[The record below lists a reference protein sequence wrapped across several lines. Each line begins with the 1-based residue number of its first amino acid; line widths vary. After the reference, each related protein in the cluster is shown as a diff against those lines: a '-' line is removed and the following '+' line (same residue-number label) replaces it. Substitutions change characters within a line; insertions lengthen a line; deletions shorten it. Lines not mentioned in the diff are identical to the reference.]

1 MLKVFFPPVAYGS
14 GTVTYN
20 HGIGPCLIHYSG
32 GMSKT
37 VRSDVMVLSLCKL
50 QSEQEAG
57 DHGLLGASYNRLS
70 FSIGSTAQKR

>member
-1 MLKVFFPPVAYGS
+1 
-14 GTVTYN
+14 
-20 HGIGPCLIHYSG
+20 
-32 GMSKT
+32 
-37 VRSDVMVLSLCKL
+37 MVLSLCKV